1 MKEKNKKLII
11 VVASLLVVVGVS
23 FAFFTASVFFGGEGA
38 NVSGTTATI
47 GGSEL
52 KVEGIL
58 SFNDLDIYPGHENV
72 SSIKVTAIGENEF
85 IPYNIIWEGTN
96 TLNTSLNYT
105 VYKTDTSMNV
115 SASCEKKK
123 SVVDGALRYYEEC
136 SISNV
141 DQLGSVIASGT
152 IHTGETKVTL
162 IPDEFITSSE
172 DGEEVYYYVVL
183 EYPNIDENQN
193 SDIGGTFTGEV
204 TIEQND
210 ASPDITIIGTYIEE
224 DGEYKETNSIP
235 SEGYEL
241 NTEQST
247 CSNNA
252 TVGWD
257 SENSRVYVENL
268 NTSGTE
274 CTLYYDEATLL
285 LREEILANNGGATTI
300 EGKGAPNFANI
311 ATTDEGMY
319 AAEDDLGTSYYFRG
333 AVPDNYVQFAGYYW
347 RIIRINGDDSIRIIY
362 DGTTAHANGE
372 SSSDRQTGTSSYN
385 NLVNYSYYVGYTYQ
399 ENAQRPSTQNEGT
412 ASTIKGVLDSWY
424 STNIAGKGLDD
435 KVVSSPGFCNDRNTA
450 NGDSWVSSGTIFDY
464 AAYER
469 LNANKTPTLEC
480 NNNIDWYITKIGLIS
495 IDEVAMAGG
504 VYGTNNASYYLYT
517 GQFYWTISP
526 CYFSGGTAYVF
537 SVNSAGTFNGHFV
550 NDTIAVRP
558 VLNLSADV
566 TVSSGDGTMNNPY
579 VVS

>member
-1 MKEKNKKLII
+1 MREKNKKLII

-52 KVEGIL
+52 KVEGTL

-72 SSIKVTAIGENEF
+72 SSIKVTATGENEL
-85 IPYNIIWEGTN
+85 IPYNVIWEGTN

-105 VYKTDTSMNV
+105 VYKTNTSMNV
-115 SASCEKKK
+115 SASCEQQK

-141 DQLGSVIASGT
+141 DQLGSIIASGT
-152 IHTGETKVTL
+152 INIGETKVTL

-183 EYPNIDENQN
+183 EYPNINENQN
-193 SDIGGTFTGEV
+193 SDIGGTFSGEV

-224 DGEYKETNSIP
+224 DGEYKETNTIP

-285 LREEILANNGGATTI
+285 REEILANNQINNGT
-300 EGKGAPNFANI
+300 PDFSQV
-311 ATTDEGMY
+311 ATTDEGVWT
-319 AAEDDLGTSYYFRG
+319 AEDDLGMSYYFRG

-347 RIIRINGDDSIRIIY
+347 RIIRINGDGSIRIIY
-362 DGTTAHANGE
+362 DGTSAHANGK
-372 SSSDRQTGTSSYN
+372 SSTDRQISTSAYN
-385 NLVNYSYYVGYTYQ
+385 SSNNYSYYVGYTYE
-399 ENAQRPSTQNEGT
+399 ENLQRPSSQNGGT
-412 ASTIKGVLDSWY
+412 ASTIKGVLDNWY
-424 STNIAGKGLDD
+424 STNIAGKGYDD
-435 KVVSSPGFCNDRNTA
+435 KIVSTPGFCNDRNTS
-450 NGDSWVSSGTIFDY
+450 NRWSNSSAVNY

-469 LNANKTPTLEC
+469 LVTNKTPTLKC
-480 NNNIDWYITKIGLIS
+480 SNSLDLYTVKIGLITA
-495 IDEVAMAGG
+495 DEVMFAGG
-504 VYGTNNASYYLYT
+504 VWNNNNTSYYLYT
-517 GQFYWTISP
+517 GQTYWTMSP
-526 CYFSGGTAYVF
+526 FTFSSFGYAYVF
-537 SVNSAGTFNGHFV
+537 IVNLNGNLYHWDV
-550 NDTIAVRP
+550 ASTYGVRP

-566 TVSSGDGTMNNPY
+566 TLTGTGTMSDPY
-579 VVS
+579 VVVD